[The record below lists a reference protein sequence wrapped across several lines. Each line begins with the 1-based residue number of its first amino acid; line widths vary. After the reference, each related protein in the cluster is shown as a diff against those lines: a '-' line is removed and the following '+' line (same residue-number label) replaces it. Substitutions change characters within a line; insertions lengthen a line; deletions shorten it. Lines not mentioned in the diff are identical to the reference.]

1 MEAICSTWEKP
12 LVIGED
18 ALNFGGGRTDEF
30 LKTEKRMAWMQGTV
44 EKEGG
49 KYAGVFIE

>member
-30 LKTEKRMAWMQGTV
+30 LKQRKGWPGC
-44 EKEGG
+44 KELWRRKGESTLV
-49 KYAGVFIE
+49 YL